1 MSRYTIGI
9 DEAGRGPLAGPVA
22 VGVVMI
28 PEGFDMNNLAGVR
41 DSKQLSERRRNEWY
55 SLASWLHK
63 EKKIACSVG
72 FASAAMIDERGIVQA
87 VNEAMVLALR
97 KISADPIETRILLDG
112 SLHAPAEFLDQLTII
127 KGDATEPIISLASI
141 IAKVSRDRLMG
152 RLSKWYP
159 EYEFEVHKGYGT
171 ARHHFALYEHG
182 LCSEH
187 RASFCKTYL

>member
-1 MSRYTIGI
+1 M
-9 DEAGRGPLAGPVA
+9 A

-28 PEGFDMNNLAGVR
+28 PDDFDMANLAGVR

-63 EKKIACSVG
+63 EKRIACSVG
-72 FASAAMIDERGIVQA
+72 LASAAMIDERGIVQA
-87 VNEAMVLALR
+87 VNEAMALALR
-97 KISADPIETRILLDG
+97 KIAADPVVTRVLLDG
-112 SLHAPAEFLDQLTII
+112 SLRAPKEFTDQVTII
-127 KGDATEPIISLASI
+127 RGDATEPIISLASI

-171 ARHHFALYEHG
+171 ARHHFALNSHG

-187 RASFCKTYL
+187 RTSFCKAYL